1 MTPVNFQSF
10 REIAGTR
17 PNATIRADSN
27 SGDLRVGNNNSL
39 NRAVTWVRSK
49 AGLYTARQKTE
60 HKAAYEGFINALN
73 RDVRYHDYASWAQQH
88 LSADMAGNKPL
99 TSRKVRQVL
108 SHIYKDN
115 SGPARFANSYYL
127 NELIDQRTN
136 LSPRLSALTDAR
148 PGANRYSLVSEQ
160 DKAQLSQR
168 ILGRIE
174 EQGNA
179 AGAPVSDDT
188 ARDIA
193 QAETAGLLESYEDAL
208 SGLPQNIA
216 ADIKTVVTV
225 SNRVSGEIVDA
236 ASALTASGKNGLT
249 SQEHRAINAQL
260 ASSRRTL
267 VTLQQKMID
276 VKQNLGDRG
285 EAGGNREAFIGNLQS
300 RLNEQHMD
308 NVNLVVFHDLDLPLP
323 EGYEAETAPDQETGH
338 PGPADNISEAQVPDF
353 EDLDIEEEPSAM
365 SASVFAAYT
374 QASTEPQVPLAAE
387 NDPRIGE
394 LRGEFDPAG
403 VSDLE
408 LRRAIAAYDANM
420 EDGQSASR
428 ILTLDEFTA
437 IHAYTVD
444 YYSSMNQ
451 SMRNDEVF
459 DPQWRAVAWKTQQA
473 LQKLDENRLMPT
485 TNKLFFRGIT
495 AFALEGKHEDDLF
508 VDLAFSSTT
517 SDAAHAK
524 KFEEKSPSGVLL
536 HIFGR
541 TGVPLFGMTAY
552 NSENE
557 VLFHPGTQF
566 RILLQT
572 EQKQPLGPP
581 VRRMVLEELSGDH
594 QAGRSGV
601 AEALLDPAHKAEQA
615 PRPEN
620 TSSGYF
626 ETLYRIAEGDPLGS
640 TQAGARRPLTADAL
654 TDR

>member
-1 MTPVNFQSF
+1 MSPVDVQTF
-10 REIAGTR
+10 RGIAGTE
-17 PNATIRADSN
+17 PNATIRLDSN
-27 SGDLRVGNNNSL
+27 TGDLQVGNRNSFK
-39 NRAVTWVRSK
+39 RAITWVRSK
-49 AGLYTARQKTE
+49 AGLYTAREKTE

-73 RDVRYHDYASWAQQH
+73 RDVRYHDYAGWAQQH
-88 LSADMAGNKPL
+88 LSADRAGNKPL
-99 TSRKVRQVL
+99 TSRKVRQVF

-115 SGPARFANSYYL
+115 SGPARFANGYYL

-136 LSPRLSALTDAR
+136 LSPGLSALTDTR
-148 PGANRYSLVSEQ
+148 PGVSRYSLVSEQ
-160 DKAQLSQR
+160 DKARLSQR
-168 ILGRIE
+168 ILDRIE
-174 EQGNA
+174 AQGNA

-193 QAETAGLLESYEDAL
+193 QAETAGLLESYEDGL

-225 SNRVSGEIVDA
+225 SNRVSGEFVNA
-236 ASALTASGKNGLT
+236 ASALAASGGNGLT
-249 SQEHRAINAQL
+249 SQEHRAINSQL

-276 VKQNLGDRG
+276 VKQSLVDRG
-285 EAGGNREAFIGNLQS
+285 VAGGNTGAFIGNLQS

-323 EGYEAETAPDQETGH
+323 EGDVAETAPDQETGH
-338 PGPADNISEAQVPDF
+338 AENISEAPVPDL
-353 EDLDIEEEPSAM
+353 EDLGIEEEPTAL
-365 SASVFAAYT
+365 SASAFAAYT
-374 QASTEPQVPLAAE
+374 QAAKEPQVPLAAE

-394 LRGEFDPAG
+394 LRDEFGPAG

-437 IHAYTVD
+437 VHAYTVD

-451 SMRNDEVF
+451 SLRNDEVF

-495 AFALEGKHEDDLF
+495 AFALEGKHEGDFF
-508 VDLAFSSTT
+508 VDPAFSSTT
-517 SDAAHAK
+517 SDASHAK

-552 NSENE
+552 TTENE

-566 RILLQT
+566 RILLQA
-572 EQKQPLGPP
+572 EKKQPLGPP
-581 VRRMVLEELSGDH
+581 VRRMVLEEVGDNPR
-594 QAGRSGV
+594 AGRSGV
-601 AEALLDPAHKAEQA
+601 AEALLDPAQKAEQA
-615 PRPEN
+615 ARPEN
-620 TSSGYF
+620 TISGYF
-626 ETLYRIAEGDPLGS
+626 ETLYRIAAGDPPGPAQ
-640 TQAGARRPLTADAL
+640 TGARRPLTADAL
-654 TDR
+654 IDR

>member
-249 SQEHRAINAQL
+249 SQEHRARSGNRPPW
-260 ASSRRTL
+260 SRR
-267 VTLQQKMID
+267 
-276 VKQNLGDRG
+276 
-285 EAGGNREAFIGNLQS
+285 
-300 RLNEQHMD
+300 
-308 NVNLVVFHDLDLPLP
+308 
-323 EGYEAETAPDQETGH
+323 
-338 PGPADNISEAQVPDF
+338 
-353 EDLDIEEEPSAM
+353 
-365 SASVFAAYT
+365 
-374 QASTEPQVPLAAE
+374 
-387 NDPRIGE
+387 
-394 LRGEFDPAG
+394 
-403 VSDLE
+403 
-408 LRRAIAAYDANM
+408 
-420 EDGQSASR
+420 
-428 ILTLDEFTA
+428 
-437 IHAYTVD
+437 
-444 YYSSMNQ
+444 
-451 SMRNDEVF
+451 
-459 DPQWRAVAWKTQQA
+459 
-473 LQKLDENRLMPT
+473 
-485 TNKLFFRGIT
+485 
-495 AFALEGKHEDDLF
+495 
-508 VDLAFSSTT
+508 
-517 SDAAHAK
+517 
-524 KFEEKSPSGVLL
+524 
-536 HIFGR
+536 
-541 TGVPLFGMTAY
+541 
-552 NSENE
+552 
-557 VLFHPGTQF
+557 
-566 RILLQT
+566 
-572 EQKQPLGPP
+572 
-581 VRRMVLEELSGDH
+581 
-594 QAGRSGV
+594 
-601 AEALLDPAHKAEQA
+601 
-615 PRPEN
+615 
-620 TSSGYF
+620 
-626 ETLYRIAEGDPLGS
+626 
-640 TQAGARRPLTADAL
+640 
-654 TDR
+654 